1 MKTVTSCIKNINLTN
16 TLFIIHFQIAGKISK
31 LFSLLVDSQ
40 RKERYVP
47 TWLEEVD
54 IFPQKMHEKLHSFF
68 PIYEFQYCPSKLFC
82 KKNESRNT
90 LLQSDMFWNEWKRTI
105 TNYIWIK

>member
-1 MKTVTSCIKNINLTN
+1 MKTGTSCIKNINLTN

-40 RKERYVP
+40 RKERYVS

-68 PIYEFQYCPSKLFC
+68 QFTNFNIALQNCSAKRMNQEILCC
-82 KKNESRNT
+82 KVICFEMSEKE
-90 LLQSDMFWNEWKRTI
+90 L
-105 TNYIWIK
+105 